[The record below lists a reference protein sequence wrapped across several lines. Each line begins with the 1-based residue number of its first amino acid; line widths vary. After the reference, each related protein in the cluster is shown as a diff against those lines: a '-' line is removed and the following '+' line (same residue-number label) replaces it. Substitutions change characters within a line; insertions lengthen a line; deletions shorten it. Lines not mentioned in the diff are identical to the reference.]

1 MTKTGRVGIILAGGR
16 ATRLFPSTLVVSKQ
30 LLPVYDKPMIFYP
43 LSTLMLAGIRRVL
56 IISTPEAIG
65 QFEMLFG
72 NGKELGLEILYATQS
87 RPKGL
92 ADAFIVGEEFIG
104 QNPVCLILG
113 DNIFYGHDLPKHLTE
128 ASKNRIGA
136 TIFGYYVNDPERYGV
151 VEFDEGRRVISI
163 EEKPKQPK
171 SNYAVP
177 GLYFFDNRVIEIA
190 KSIKPS
196 ARGEIEITDVNW
208 RYLRQRKLKVILLG
222 RGFDWFDAGTP
233 EALLEA
239 SQFIAATQKRK
250 GLLMGSPEE
259 VAYRMGFISKEQ
271 LWSLANLY
279 NNDYGHLLNMIR

>member
-72 NGKELGLEILYATQS
+72 NGKELGLEISYATQCQP
-87 RPKGL
+87 RGL

-104 QNPVCLILG
+104 QNSVCLILG

-128 ASKNRIGA
+128 AAGQEAGA
-136 TIFGYYVNDPERYGV
+136 TIFGYYVHDPERYGV
-151 VEFDEGRRVISI
+151 VEFDESRRVISI
-163 EEKPKQPK
+163 KEKPRHPR

-177 GLYFFDNRVIEIA
+177 GLYFYDPQVVGIA
-190 KSIKPS
+190 KNIKPS
-196 ARGEIEITDVNW
+196 LRGEIEITDLNNE
-208 RYLRQRKLKVILLG
+208 YLRRGILKVILLG
-222 RGFDWFDAGTP
+222 RGYDWFDAGTP
-233 EALLEA
+233 EALLET
-239 SQFIAATQKRK
+239 SQFIAAMQRRK
-250 GLLMGSPEE
+250 GLLVGSPEE
-259 VAYRMGFISKEQ
+259 VAYRMGYISRER
-271 LWSLANLY
+271 LLALAGEY
-279 NNDYGHLLNMIR
+279 NNDYGRFLIGC